1 MLLRGE
7 GHWRVVGVVGAPTL
21 GRQVKVEGVTLAVL
35 LCLAQHGPRH
45 CGKSIQLGT
54 SKNTSLLSTR

>member
-7 GHWRVVGVVGAPTL
+7 GHRRVVGVVGAPAL
-21 GRQVKVEGVTLAVL
+21 GREVKVEGVTLAVL

-45 CGKSIQLGT
+45 CGKSI
-54 SKNTSLLSTR
+54 